1 VATVWLPRL
10 SAYTDM
16 VLFLGSA
23 VLLQVL
29 LVVALAPIL
38 GQARRYR

>member
-1 VATVWLPRL
+1 MA
-10 SAYTDM
+10 
-16 VLFLGSA
+16 LFFGSA

-29 LVVALAPIL
+29 LLLALAPIL

>member
-1 VATVWLPRL
+1 MA
-10 SAYTDM
+10 
-16 VLFLGSA
+16 LFFGSA

-29 LVVALAPIL
+29 LLVALAPIL